1 MKTKTNAAN
10 DRRRSTGTLIMS
22 LSGAVYQSNV
32 SLRLID
38 IGLAE

>member
-10 DRRRSTGTLIMS
+10 DRRRSKGTLI
-22 LSGAVYQSNV
+22 SGAVYQSNV
-32 SLRLID
+32 SLRLIY